1 MEEENKYN
9 CTDDESLVQNW
20 SSEAAK
26 WCMLDSEGSKW
37 CISED
42 GESRMCSNDMDNDG
56 NGAEDM
62 VNHPSHYTW
71 LKEKCGIEVIDIT
84 RHLDFDI
91 GNAVKYLLRAGHKK
105 EPSLSENEKAIED
118 LEKAIFYINDKIA
131 MLKRQNNDK
140 KQRTYEK
147 REYVKK

>member
-9 CTDDESLVQNW
+9 CTDDGSLVQNW

-26 WCMLDSEGSKW
+26 WCML
-37 CISED
+37 ED

-62 VNHPSHYTW
+62 LNHPSRYTW
-71 LKEKCGIEVIDIT
+71 PNEKSGIEVIHIP
-84 RHLDFDI
+84 RRLDFDI
-91 GNAVKYLLRAGHKK
+91 GNDVKISADVGHKK
-105 EPSLSENEKAIED
+105 NRSFSENEKAIED

-131 MLKRQNNDK
+131 MLKRKNNDK

>member
-1 MEEENKYN
+1 
-9 CTDDESLVQNW
+9 
-20 SSEAAK
+20 
-26 WCMLDSEGSKW
+26 ML
-37 CISED
+37 ED

-105 EPSLSENEKAIED
+105 DPSLSGNEKAIED

-131 MLKRQNNDK
+131 MLKRKNNDK

>member
-1 MEEENKYN
+1 MEEENTYN
-9 CTDDESLVQNW
+9 CTDDGSLVQNW
-20 SSEAAK
+20 RSEAAK

-42 GESRMCSNDMDNDG
+42 GESRMCSNDMDSDG

-84 RHLDFDI
+84 RHMDFNL
-91 GNAVKYLLRAGHKK
+91 GQV
-105 EPSLSENEKAIED
+105 
-118 LEKAIFYINDKIA
+118 F
-131 MLKRQNNDK
+131 
-140 KQRTYEK
+140 
-147 REYVKK
+147 